1 MPFFYSMIFDN
12 FLYHN
17 SNAYDLLSGSFNF
30 HFPMCIHQRPP
41 SSLSLSFPCSRYC
54 FSTASPSSASSLYFS
69 YRRHPHSLVPA
80 ASSLALSSL
89 PLLVECRAFVIVYIP
104 FVSCIIILKPPWP
117 NGQGVGLLI
126 RRLRV
131 RVPQGVRYLPIPVIA
146 SCIKE
151 ILQ

>member
-1 MPFFYSMIFDN
+1 MIFDN

-17 SNAYDLLSGSFNF
+17 SNAYDLRSGSFNF
-30 HFPMCIHQRPP
+30 HFSHVHPPAPP
-41 SSLSLSFPCSRYC
+41 SSLSRSFPSSRYC
-54 FSTASPSSASSLYFS
+54 FSSASPSSASSLYFS
-69 YRRHPHSLVPA
+69 YRRHPHSLFPA

-89 PLLVECRAFVIVYIP
+89 PLLVECRAFLIVYIP

-131 RVPQGVRYLPIPVIA
+131 RVPQGVRYLPIAVIA